1 METGSRTGVV
11 HEGGERLARGM
22 GVDLLGLRVGYAS
35 IGITLGSGGNSITRM
50 VSVDRHGVNQRLNH
64 AVRRLVRDAAAG
76 RLQLSDINARLA
88 ALEAFAPRYPAWFVA
103 LAVGLACA
111 AFGELLGIDTPAFLA
126 VLFAGTAGQAARQA
140 LQRTDINFYVGAA
153 IVGALTASLGGLG
166 AQLAGSAT
174 VELAMVAS
182 TLLLVPGVAATN
194 AQADIMD
201 GYPTMGSAR
210 AVSLIMTMAFVTIG
224 LWLAQFL
231 VGIPE

>member
-1 METGSRTGVV
+1 MRPPGDYNYRTSTRGSRRWR
-11 HEGGERLARGM
+11 HLRRAIPRGSWRWRW
-22 GVDLLGLRVGYAS
+22 GW
-35 IGITLGSGGNSITRM
+35 
-50 VSVDRHGVNQRLNH
+50 
-64 AVRRLVRDAAAG
+64 
-76 RLQLSDINARLA
+76 
-88 ALEAFAPRYPAWFVA
+88 P
-103 LAVGLACA
+103 
-111 AFGELLGIDTPAFLA
+111 
-126 VLFAGTAGQAARQA
+126 ARQA

-231 VGIPE
+231 VGVPE